1 MLKKNDKDIYFTS
14 RIGVVL
20 LLVLLIVVACG
31 QIKRTEPRQIIS
43 PVPIVE
49 AQEITEVLP
58 APTPSEKQPKTIPE
72 MIIKYSEKYK
82 VDPLLVSCI
91 LFNESSYNPNATGD
105 SGKAKGIAQ
114 YHLAT
119 FKNFRRLMGKSQE
132 DLRLNPEASIETLC
146 WALST
151 NRGYHWSVFEGCL
164 R

>member
-1 MLKKNDKDIYFTS
+1 MKNETDIYFTA
-14 RIGVVL
+14 RLGIIL
-20 LLVLLIVVACG
+20 LLIFIFLNFLG

-43 PVPIVE
+43 PVPIVK
-49 AQEITEVLP
+49 AQELQPEVLP
-58 APTPSEKQPKTIPE
+58 APTPIKEQPKTIPE
-72 MIIKYSEKYK
+72 MIINYSEEYK

-105 SGKAKGIAQ
+105 SGKAKGISQ
-114 YHLAT
+114 FHLAT

-151 NRGYHWSVFEGCL
+151 GRGYHWSVFKGCL